1 MESNQIKAISGVQAV
16 LEAERPGKD
25 VVIIAG
31 IHGNETCG
39 MRAFDEIL
47 PTLTIDAGRVTFILG
62 NPKAI
67 ELGVR
72 FVDVNLNR
80 LFKSDELITDT
91 QKSSYEY
98 ARSRELMPL
107 LAQADLVLDIH
118 SSGTVGSTP
127 FAICD
132 RQRVTETRGLPFSVL
147 SYGWDVL
154 EPGGTDDFVTG
165 SGGYG
170 VCIECGFHEDAE
182 AVERACTSIYAF
194 LNMAGA
200 IQYVPDSTTVTA
212 QQEIEV
218 LHIHKTNS
226 DFTPSKF
233 FGDFE
238 PVSSGVV
245 LGIDGEEEVIAPFD
259 GVVIFVRT
267 RQSPDEEAFILGRTS
282 S

>member
-1 MESNQIKAISGVQAV
+1 MESNQIKAIWGVQAV
-16 LEAERPGKD
+16 LEGTMPGKD

-47 PTLTIDAGRVTFILG
+47 PTLTIDAGRVTFIFG
-62 NPKAI
+62 NPRAI

-80 LFKSDELITDT
+80 LFKSDELIPDA

-132 RQRVTETRGLPFSVL
+132 RQRVTETRDLPFSVL
-147 SYGWDVL
+147 SYGWDTL

-170 VCIECGFHEDAE
+170 VCIECGFHDDAE
-182 AVERACTSIYAF
+182 AVERARTSIYAF

-200 IQYVPDSTTVTA
+200 IQSVPDSTAVTA

-218 LHIHKTNS
+218 LHIHKTNCN
-226 DFTPSKF
+226 FTPNKF

-238 PVSSGVV
+238 PVSSGMV

-267 RQSPDEEAFILGRTS
+267 RQSSNEEAFILGRIS